1 MFRLC
6 IIALLLTIA
15 QAFVLKNQR
24 FISSSSTTSVTKKFL
39 FGNPDPSKQSP
50 APKKDGG
57 GGLFGGMGNMM
68 DTMKKA
74 QEIAKQAQELNK
86 ELAETPFIGNDPSMQ
101 VYATFNGLGAPISIK
116 MSDEI
121 CSKGGEAVSMAATQA
136 MADAYAKAQQAM
148 ITKMQ
153 AIYGGVPGMPGK

>member
-1 MFRLC
+1 MKMFLLY
-6 IIALLLTIA
+6 IIALLLAIA

-24 FISSSSTTSVTKKFL
+24 FMSSSSSPSKTAKFL
-39 FGNPDPSKQSP
+39 FGNPDPAKQSP

-74 QEIAKQAQELNK
+74 QEVAKQAQELNK

-116 MSDEI
+116 VSDEI
-121 CSKGGEAVSMAATQA
+121 LSKGGEAVSMAATQA
-136 MADAYAKAQQAM
+136 MADAYGKAQQAM
-148 ITKMQ
+148 MTKMS
-153 AIYGGVPGMPGK
+153 AIYGGLSGK